1 MGALTDNH
9 RCPSRLASRLMDAG
23 STVGVGGGVG
33 ILFCYIVDERP
44 ATALVLAA
52 AALGS
57 VIAMALRQA
66 IGGRF

>member
-1 MGALTDNH
+1 
-9 RCPSRLASRLMDAG
+9 MDAG